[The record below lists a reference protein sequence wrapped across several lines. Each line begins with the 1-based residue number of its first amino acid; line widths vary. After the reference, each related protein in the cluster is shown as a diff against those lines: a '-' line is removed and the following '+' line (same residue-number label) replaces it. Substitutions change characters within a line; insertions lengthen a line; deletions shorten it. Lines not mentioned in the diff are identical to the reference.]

1 MLRKCLP
8 QVISI
13 LREQSIDSTAAFSG
27 RASTFRLKYI
37 LNEIQGMTLVVL
49 YKHLNFTVDKLL
61 VLEVV
66 QIILINIVK

>member
-1 MLRKCLP
+1 
-8 QVISI
+8 
-13 LREQSIDSTAAFSG
+13 
-27 RASTFRLKYI
+27 
-37 LNEIQGMTLVVL
+37 MTLVVL